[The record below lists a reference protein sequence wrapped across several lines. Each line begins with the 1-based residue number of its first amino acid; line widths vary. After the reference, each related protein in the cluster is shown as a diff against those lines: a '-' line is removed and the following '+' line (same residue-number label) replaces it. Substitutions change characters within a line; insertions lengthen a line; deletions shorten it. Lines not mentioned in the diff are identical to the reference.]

1 MSIIPKYYLSWIS
14 QRFNNTLVIFYIVSY
29 LQLKAIVLIVDY
41 NSIKPLVLGSMT
53 LCVYVCV
60 CVHVFVE
67 FPYVS
72 ISGIFFV
79 FDLYLTQFI
88 PFVRGVGKCW
98 LSV

>member
-41 NSIKPLVLGSMT
+41 NSIMPLVLGSMT
-53 LCVYVCV
+53 LCLCV
-60 CVHVFVE
+60 CVFVE

-72 ISGIFFV
+72 TSGIFFV
-79 FDLYLTQFI
+79 FNLYLTQFI
-88 PFVRGVGKCW
+88 PFVRGVGRCW

>member
-41 NSIKPLVLGSMT
+41 NSIMPLVLGSMT
-53 LCVYVCV
+53 LCLCV
-60 CVHVFVE
+60 CACLLNSLMFPLLVF
-67 FPYVS
+67 S
-72 ISGIFFV
+72 V
-79 FDLYLTQFI
+79 FNLYLTQFI
-88 PFVRGVGKCW
+88 PFVRGVGRCW

>member
-41 NSIKPLVLGSMT
+41 HSFNDF
-53 LCVYVCV
+53 VCV
-60 CVHVFVE
+60 CVCVCVFVE

-72 ISGIFFV
+72 TSGIFFV

>member
-14 QRFNNTLVIFYIVSY
+14 QRFNNTLVIFYIFSY

-41 NSIKPLVLGSMT
+41 NSIMPLVLGLMT
-53 LCVYVCV
+53 LCLCV
-60 CVHVFVE
+60 CACLLNSLMFPLLVF
-67 FPYVS
+67 S
-72 ISGIFFV
+72 V
-79 FDLYLTQFI
+79 FNLYLTQFI